1 MSATVLVVALL
12 ALVVGAVLG
21 LLVGRAG
28 GGASEDRFRRLAN
41 DALAA
46 NNQQFLQV
54 AEQQLGKFQQGA
66 VADLATKEQAVKEM
80 VDPVSQKLGELDQK
94 LAQMDRER
102 TAVTTTLGDLQR
114 TAVDLQGQTTRIST
128 ALRDV
133 RTRGS
138 WGEVQLRRVVELAG
152 MVEHCDFTEQTS
164 FAGDGGVARPDM
176 VVHLPAGRTVV
187 VDSKVPLDA
196 FMDATAL
203 DDSAARAARMKDHA
217 KAIDAHVTTL
227 AGRRYDDVVGGS
239 IDLVVMFVPGEAFL
253 VEAFEAD
260 PTLFERAIAKGV
272 FLSSPATLVALLKS
286 VAYGWRESRLT
297 ENAEEIARL
306 GAELHNRAGIM
317 ADHLAK
323 VGRGIATT
331 TKAFNDAVG
340 SFEGSVSVTTRKFE
354 ELGAKS
360 GREVKALEPVT
371 DAVREVKGA
380 EPALVLPSGAM
391 GGALDVSD
399 EAGVLAGA
407 DDTLVLGQ

>member
-1 MSATVLVVALL
+1 MSATVLIVALV

-41 DALAA
+41 DALTA
-46 NNQQFLQV
+46 NNEQFLQV
-54 AEQQLGKFQQGA
+54 AEQRLGQFQQGA
-66 VADLATKEQAVKEM
+66 AADLATKEQAVKAM

-102 TAVTTTLGDLQR
+102 TAVTTTLDNLQQTAADL
-114 TAVDLQGQTTRIST
+114 AGHTTRLST

-152 MVEHCDFTEQTS
+152 MVEHCDFSEQKS
-164 FAGDGGVARPDM
+164 FNGDDGRSRPDM

-196 FMDATAL
+196 FMDATEM
-203 DDSAARAARMKDHA
+203 DDPEQRAARMKDHA
-217 KAIDAHVTTL
+217 KALDHHVVAL
-227 AGRRYDDVVGGS
+227 AGRRYDDVVDGS

-260 PTLFERAIAKGV
+260 PSLFERAITKGV

-297 ENAEEIARL
+297 ENSEEIARL
-306 GAELHNRAGIM
+306 GAELHNRVGTM
-317 ADHLAK
+317 ADHLARL
-323 VGRGIATT
+323 GRGIATT

-340 SFEGSVSVTTRKFE
+340 SFEGSVTVTTRKFE

-360 GREVKALEPVT
+360 GREVKALEPLT
-371 DAVREVKGA
+371 DAVREVKA
-380 EPALVLPSGAM
+380 TAPTLVLPSGTDPA
-391 GGALDVSD
+391 GG
-399 EAGVLAGA
+399 EPA
-407 DDTLVLGQ
+407 DDALVLGQ

>member
-1 MSATVLVVALL
+1 MSATVLIVALV

-41 DALAA
+41 DALTA
-46 NNQQFLQV
+46 NNEQFLQV
-54 AEQQLGKFQQGA
+54 AEQRLGQFQQGA
-66 VADLATKEQAVKEM
+66 AADLATKEQAVKAM

-102 TAVTTTLGDLQR
+102 TAVTTTLDNLQQTAADL
-114 TAVDLQGQTTRIST
+114 AGHTTRLST

-152 MVEHCDFTEQTS
+152 MVEHCDFSEQKS
-164 FAGDGGVARPDM
+164 FNGDDGRSRPDM

-196 FMDATAL
+196 FMDATEM
-203 DDSAARAARMKDHA
+203 DDPEQRAARMKDHA
-217 KAIDAHVTTL
+217 KALDHHVVAL
-227 AGRRYDDVVGGS
+227 AGRRYDDVVDGS

-260 PTLFERAIAKGV
+260 PSLFERAITKGV

-297 ENAEEIARL
+297 ENSEEIARL
-306 GAELHNRAGIM
+306 GAELHNRVGTM
-317 ADHLAK
+317 ADHLARL
-323 VGRGIATT
+323 GRGIATT

-340 SFEGSVSVTTRKFE
+340 SFEGSVTVTTRKFE

-360 GREVKALEPVT
+360 GREVKALEPLT
-371 DAVREVKGA
+371 DAVREVKA
-380 EPALVLPSGAM
+380 TAPALVLPSGTDPA
-391 GGALDVSD
+391 VV
-399 EAGVLAGA
+399 EPA
-407 DDTLVLGQ
+407 DDALVLGQ

>member
-1 MSATVLVVALL
+1 MSATVLIVALV

-41 DALAA
+41 DALTA
-46 NNQQFLQV
+46 NNEQFLQV
-54 AEQQLGKFQQGA
+54 AEQRLGQFQQGA
-66 VADLATKEQAVKEM
+66 AADLATKEQAVKAM

-102 TAVTTTLGDLQR
+102 TAVTTTLDNLQQTAADL
-114 TAVDLQGQTTRIST
+114 AGHTTRLST

-152 MVEHCDFTEQTS
+152 MVEHCDFSEQKS
-164 FAGDGGVARPDM
+164 FNGDDGRSRPDM

-196 FMDATAL
+196 FMDATEM
-203 DDSAARAARMKDHA
+203 DDPEQRAARMKDHA
-217 KAIDAHVTTL
+217 KALDHHVVAL
-227 AGRRYDDVVGGS
+227 AGRRYDDVVDGS

-260 PTLFERAIAKGV
+260 PSLFERAITKGV

-297 ENAEEIARL
+297 ENSEEIARL
-306 GAELHNRAGIM
+306 GAELHNRVGTM
-317 ADHLAK
+317 ADHLARL
-323 VGRGIATT
+323 GRGIATT

-340 SFEGSVSVTTRKFE
+340 SFEGSVTVTTRKFE

-360 GREVKALEPVT
+360 GREVKALEPLT
-371 DAVREVKGA
+371 DAVREVKA
-380 EPALVLPSGAM
+380 TAPALVLPSGTGPA
-391 GGALDVSD
+391 DVD
-399 EAGVLAGA
+399 PA
-407 DDTLVLGQ
+407 DDALVLGQ

>member
-1 MSATVLVVALL
+1 
-12 ALVVGAVLG
+12 
-21 LLVGRAG
+21 
-28 GGASEDRFRRLAN
+28 
-41 DALAA
+41 
-46 NNQQFLQV
+46 
-54 AEQQLGKFQQGA
+54 
-66 VADLATKEQAVKEM
+66 
-80 VDPVSQKLGELDQK
+80 
-94 LAQMDRER
+94 
-102 TAVTTTLGDLQR
+102 
-114 TAVDLQGQTTRIST
+114 
-128 ALRDV
+128 
-133 RTRGS
+133 
-138 WGEVQLRRVVELAG
+138 
-152 MVEHCDFTEQTS
+152 
-164 FAGDGGVARPDM
+164 
-176 VVHLPAGRTVV
+176 
-187 VDSKVPLDA
+187 
-196 FMDATAL
+196 
-203 DDSAARAARMKDHA
+203 
-217 KAIDAHVTTL
+217 
-227 AGRRYDDVVGGS
+227 
-239 IDLVVMFVPGEAFL
+239 
-253 VEAFEAD
+253 
-260 PTLFERAIAKGV
+260 
-272 FLSSPATLVALLKS
+272 

-380 EPALVLPSGAM
+380 EPALVLPSGAV

>member
-1 MSATVLVVALL
+1 MSATVLIVALV

-41 DALAA
+41 DALTA
-46 NNQQFLQV
+46 NNEQFLQV
-54 AEQQLGKFQQGA
+54 AEQRLGQFQQGA
-66 VADLATKEQAVKEM
+66 AADLATKEQAVKAM

-102 TAVTTTLGDLQR
+102 TAVTTTLDNLQQTAADL
-114 TAVDLQGQTTRIST
+114 AGHTTRLST

-152 MVEHCDFTEQTS
+152 MVEHCDFSEQKS
-164 FAGDGGVARPDM
+164 FNGDDGRSRPDM

-196 FMDATAL
+196 FMDATEM
-203 DDSAARAARMKDHA
+203 DDPEQRAARMKDHA
-217 KAIDAHVTTL
+217 KALDHHVVAL
-227 AGRRYDDVVGGS
+227 AGRRYDDVVDGS

-260 PTLFERAIAKGV
+260 PSLFERAITKGV

-297 ENAEEIARL
+297 ENSEEIARL
-306 GAELHNRAGIM
+306 GAELHNRVGTM
-317 ADHLAK
+317 ADHLARL
-323 VGRGIATT
+323 GRGIATT

-340 SFEGSVSVTTRKFE
+340 SFEGSVTVTTRKFE

-360 GREVKALEPVT
+360 GREVKALEPLT
-371 DAVREVKGA
+371 DAVREVRA
-380 EPALVLPSGAM
+380 TAPALVLPSVTDPA
-391 GGALDVSD
+391 GG
-399 EAGVLAGA
+399 EPA
-407 DDTLVLGQ
+407 DDALVLGQ

>member
-1 MSATVLVVALL
+1 MSATVLIVALV

-41 DALAA
+41 DALTA
-46 NNQQFLQV
+46 NNEQFLQV
-54 AEQQLGKFQQGA
+54 AEQRLGQFQQGA
-66 VADLATKEQAVKEM
+66 AADLATKEQAVKAM

-102 TAVTTTLGDLQR
+102 TAVTTTLDNLQQTAADL
-114 TAVDLQGQTTRIST
+114 AGHTTRLST

-152 MVEHCDFTEQTS
+152 MVEHCDFSEQKS
-164 FAGDGGVARPDM
+164 FNGDDGRSRPDM

-187 VDSKVPLDA
+187 VDSKVPIDA
-196 FMDATAL
+196 FMDATEM
-203 DDSAARAARMKDHA
+203 DDPEQRAARMKDHA
-217 KAIDAHVTTL
+217 KALDHHVVAL
-227 AGRRYDDVVGGS
+227 AGRRYDDVVDGS

-260 PTLFERAIAKGV
+260 PSLFERAITKGV

-297 ENAEEIARL
+297 ENSEEIARL
-306 GAELHNRAGIM
+306 GAELHNRVGTM
-317 ADHLAK
+317 ADHLARL
-323 VGRGIATT
+323 GRGIATT

-340 SFEGSVSVTTRKFE
+340 SFEGSVTVTTRKFE

-360 GREVKALEPVT
+360 GREVKALEPLT
-371 DAVREVKGA
+371 DAVREVKA
-380 EPALVLPSGAM
+380 ATPALVLPSGTDPA
-391 GGALDVSD
+391 GG
-399 EAGVLAGA
+399 EQA
-407 DDTLVLGQ
+407 DDALVLGQ

>member
-1 MSATVLVVALL
+1 MSATVLVVALV
-12 ALVVGAVLG
+12 ALLVGGVLG

-46 NNQQFLQV
+46 NNEQFLQV

-66 VADLATKEQAVKEM
+66 VADLATKEQAVKNM
-80 VDPVSQKLGELDQK
+80 VEPVSQKLGELDQK

-102 TAVTTTLGDLQR
+102 TAVTTTLTDLQK
-114 TAVDLQGQTTRIST
+114 TAVDLQGQTTRLST

-152 MVEHCDFTEQTS
+152 MVEHCDFTEQQS
-164 FAGDGGVARPDM
+164 FQGDDGRSRPDM

-196 FMDATAL
+196 FMDATEL
-203 DDSAARAARMKDHA
+203 DDPDQRAARMKDHA
-217 KAIDAHVTTL
+217 KALDAHVVAL
-227 AGRRYDDVVGGS
+227 AGRGYDDVVAGS

-260 PTLFERAIAKGV
+260 PSLFERAIAKGV

-286 VAYGWRESRLT
+286 VAYGWRESQLT

-306 GAELHNRAGIM
+306 GAELHNRVGTM
-317 ADHLAK
+317 ADHLARL
-323 VGRGIATT
+323 GRGITTT

-340 SFEGSVSVTTRKFE
+340 SFEGSVTVTTRKFE

-371 DAVREVKGA
+371 DAVREVKGTTS
-380 EPALVLPSGAM
+380 ALVLPSGDSAAADASD
-391 GGALDVSD
+391 GGAVT
-399 EAGVLAGA
+399 

>member
-1 MSATVLVVALL
+1 MSATVLIVALV

-41 DALAA
+41 DALTA
-46 NNQQFLQV
+46 NNEQFLQV
-54 AEQQLGKFQQGA
+54 AEQRLGQFQQGA
-66 VADLATKEQAVKEM
+66 AADLATKEQAVKAM

-102 TAVTTTLGDLQR
+102 TAVTTTLDNLQQTAADL
-114 TAVDLQGQTTRIST
+114 AGHTTRLST

-152 MVEHCDFTEQTS
+152 MVEHCDFSEQKS
-164 FAGDGGVARPDM
+164 FNGDDGRSRPDM

-196 FMDATAL
+196 FMDATEM
-203 DDSAARAARMKDHA
+203 DDPEQRAARMKDHA
-217 KAIDAHVTTL
+217 KALDHHVVAL
-227 AGRRYDDVVGGS
+227 AGRRYDDVVDGS

-260 PTLFERAIAKGV
+260 PSLFERAITKGV

-297 ENAEEIARL
+297 ENSEEIARL
-306 GAELHNRAGIM
+306 GAELHNRVGTM
-317 ADHLAK
+317 ADHLARL
-323 VGRGIATT
+323 GRGIATT

-340 SFEGSVSVTTRKFE
+340 SFEGSVTVTTRKFE

-360 GREVKALEPVT
+360 GREVKALEPLT
-371 DAVREVKGA
+371 DAVREVRA
-380 EPALVLPSGAM
+380 TAPALVLPSVTDPA
-391 GGALDVSD
+391 DVD
-399 EAGVLAGA
+399 PA
-407 DDTLVLGQ
+407 DDALVLGQ

>member
-1 MSATVLVVALL
+1 MSATVLIVALVAL
-12 ALVVGAVLG
+12 AVGAVLG

-28 GGASEDRFRRLAN
+28 GGASEDRFRRIAN
-41 DALAA
+41 DALTA
-46 NNQQFLQV
+46 NNEQFLQV
-54 AEQQLGKFQQGA
+54 AQERLGQFQQGA
-66 VADLATKEQAVKEM
+66 VAELATKEQAVEQL
-80 VDPVSQKLGELDQK
+80 VAPVSQKLGELDLK

-114 TAVDLQGQTTRIST
+114 TAVDLQGQTTRLST

-138 WGEVQLRRVVELAG
+138 WGELQLRRVVELAG
-152 MVEHCDFTEQTS
+152 MVEHCDFTEQQS
-164 FAGDGGVARPDM
+164 FAGDGGRSRPDM

-196 FMDATAL
+196 FMDATEM
-203 DDSAARAARMKDHA
+203 DDPDQRAARMKDHA
-217 KAIDAHVTTL
+217 KALDNHVVAL
-227 AGRRYDDVVGGS
+227 AGRGYDDVVDGS

-260 PTLFERAIAKGV
+260 PSLFERAISKGV

-286 VAYGWRESRLT
+286 VAYGWRESRLA
-297 ENAEEIARL
+297 ESAEEIARL
-306 GAELHNRAGIM
+306 GAELHTRVGTM
-317 ADHLAK
+317 ADHLARL
-323 VGRGIATT
+323 GRGIATT

-340 SFEGSVSVTTRKFE
+340 SFEGSVTVTTRKFE

-360 GREVKALEPVT
+360 GREVKALEPLT

-380 EPALVLPSGAM
+380 TPAPALSTGDEGADRP
-391 GGALDVSD
+391 GGAAAA
-399 EAGVLAGA
+399 E
-407 DDTLVLGQ
+407 DTLVLGQ